1 MISSED
7 IIKKVETKRQEA
19 LEFLQECIRTPSVTG
34 DEAAMG
40 QVVTKWI
47 EGAGL
52 HVDNYEK
59 EQGRPNLVAEW
70 KGTRDGRRFVFN
82 SHLDVFPPV
91 EGKPGKYG
99 PWSGV
104 VEDGWIYGRGT
115 VDMKAGLC
123 AGVLAVKYLKEMGFD
138 PAGSVLLTCVSDEES
153 MGYKGVRH
161 LLEKGLIKGD
171 FGVCTECTRCKMLVE
186 HGGFIL
192 VEVTFSSESGHTS
205 APHPS
210 EDALTKGIKAVQKL
224 QELNKEIM
232 KNYNEEMKAH
242 SLLTVTV
249 INSGK
254 QPNMYPSTCKFI
266 IGRRL
271 IPGEKVDEENARM
284 RKALDEL
291 QMENPHYDYTYD
303 YNVQGSMECLVV
315 DPEEEIVKIGREAY
329 RDITGEENLI
339 YKRGGGSDAAT
350 IMAYEGIP
358 MPNFGPGN
366 DVEESTNE
374 NEHLYLEEFYTF
386 IKVYMM
392 MVVKALS

>member
-123 AGVLAVKYLKEMGFD
+123 AGVLAVKYLKEMGF
-138 PAGSVLLTCVSDEES
+138 GRV
-153 MGYKGVRH
+153 M
-161 LLEKGLIKGD
+161 
-171 FGVCTECTRCKMLVE
+171 
-186 HGGFIL
+186 FI
-192 VEVTFSSESGHTS
+192 H
-205 APHPS
+205 
-210 EDALTKGIKAVQKL
+210 
-224 QELNKEIM
+224 
-232 KNYNEEMKAH
+232 
-242 SLLTVTV
+242 
-249 INSGK
+249 
-254 QPNMYPSTCKFI
+254 
-266 IGRRL
+266 
-271 IPGEKVDEENARM
+271 
-284 RKALDEL
+284 
-291 QMENPHYDYTYD
+291 
-303 YNVQGSMECLVV
+303 
-315 DPEEEIVKIGREAY
+315 
-329 RDITGEENLI
+329 
-339 YKRGGGSDAAT
+339 
-350 IMAYEGIP
+350 
-358 MPNFGPGN
+358 
-366 DVEESTNE
+366 
-374 NEHLYLEEFYTF
+374 
-386 IKVYMM
+386 
-392 MVVKALS
+392 